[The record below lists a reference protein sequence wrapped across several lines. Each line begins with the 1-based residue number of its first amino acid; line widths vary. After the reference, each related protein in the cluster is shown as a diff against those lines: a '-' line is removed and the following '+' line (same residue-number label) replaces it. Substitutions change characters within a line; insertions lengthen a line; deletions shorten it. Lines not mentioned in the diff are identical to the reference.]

1 MMIINFIKF
10 NKLDRKRNRSNFYMH
25 KIAFLF
31 LLLLYNL
38 VSSQPVQAYTWG
50 GAQQVIQSVNY
61 TPRSNPA
68 IFTNYINSTAAA
80 ESGSGQ
86 ALRGDPRYINA
97 NGTLGGVAPATCTD
111 CIRTSVGWGH
121 LNLDAHGKAIL
132 EQNGISTAGMSKVEI
147 IRAADQYLQNN
158 PNVYNNYLLRL
169 ADNTLVQGGC
179 TTGSESCNLAAARMS
194 YVCGSVSGCS
204 AEKAEIEAKK
214 ICGLMTGQPA
224 TAGGGSYSCT
234 VTVNDDGTAT
244 AVVRDTQTG
253 EAAGVTIACPRQQYP
268 QLFAAANT
276 RGKQILSGEVDATHK
291 SFKPPKIAGAYCTQ
305 ILLDALDLFSALLNG
320 SFLSIV
326 AKAAAAIVLSIIT
339 RLAKAVCNYVVSMV
353 NSVLALACIPIP
365 PFDLP
370 KFGLKGKKGYCDGLQ
385 LVGPIATPP
394 VNLAPAFSAMTGMQV
409 PSYYGTPSLR
419 SLLGGTRKRT
429 GFDLLDGF
437 QGK

>member
-1 MMIINFIKF
+1 MTALPKNRAELKIIMLI
-10 NKLDRKRNRSNFYMH
+10 L
-25 KIAFLF
+25 
-31 LLLLYNL
+31 L
-38 VSSQPVQAYTWG
+38 VSAFCTKVTWAARTDG
-50 GAQQVIQSVNY
+50 DVPGTTPPSVI
-61 TPRSNPA
+61 NPA
-68 IFTNYINSTAAA
+68 DLSSL
-80 ESGSGQ
+80 ESSGKPASDGASLASPGTKPAGTPTEQ
-86 ALRGDPRYINA
+86 ANDSECPKPYAQLY
-97 NGTLGGVAPATCTD
+97 
-111 CIRTSVGWGH
+111 RT
-121 LNLDAHGKAIL
+121 
-132 EQNGISTAGMSKVEI
+132 
-147 IRAADQYLQNN
+147 
-158 PNVYNNYLLRL
+158 
-169 ADNTLVQGGC
+169 
-179 TTGSESCNLAAARMS
+179 
-194 YVCGSVSGCS
+194 
-204 AEKAEIEAKK
+204 
-214 ICGLMTGQPA
+214 
-224 TAGGGSYSCT
+224 
-234 VTVNDDGTAT
+234 
-244 AVVRDTQTG
+244 
-253 EAAGVTIACPRQQYP
+253 
-268 QLFAAANT
+268 ANT